1 MKNYHLTTNSQN
13 VKSFFKLCIVT
24 VVQISIKKMQNQIAF
39 LFRKL
44 DVMPT
49 YPEVG
54 TILSWGSAQ
63 LEPVITGVKSIMVEF
78 IPYVIYVAIGVLLA
92 TLWFV
97 AVKWLMNWMS
107 RRVTWTFSSRRKRR

>member
-1 MKNYHLTTNSQN
+1 MKNYQSTTNSQN

-49 YPEVG
+49 YPEVW
-54 TILSWGSAQ
+54 TILSWGTAQ
-63 LEPVITGVKSIMVEF
+63 IEPVITGVKSIMVEF

>member
-1 MKNYHLTTNSQN
+1 MKNYQSITNSQN

-54 TILSWGSAQ
+54 TILSWGTAQ
-63 LEPVITGVKSIMVEF
+63 IEPVITGVKSIMVEF

>member
-1 MKNYHLTTNSQN
+1 MSNYFLISYWYIVQSKYKRDSRIKFAISFILVLT
-13 VKSFFKLCIVT
+13 
-24 VVQISIKKMQNQIAF
+24 SI
-39 LFRKL
+39 
-44 DVMPT
+44 MPT

-54 TILSWGSAQ
+54 TILSWGTAQ

-78 IPYVIYVAIGVLLA
+78 IPYVIYIAIGVLIA
-92 TLWFV
+92 TLGFV

>member
-1 MKNYHLTTNSQN
+1 
-13 VKSFFKLCIVT
+13 
-24 VVQISIKKMQNQIAF
+24 MQNQIAF